1 MYSESDLVRIARRE
15 NNTKR
20 SYLVVNRLQGKHIP
34 VKPSD
39 AFEMFKELAD
49 TLWGA
54 YVGERL
60 LLVGFAET
68 ATAIGAAVAVEL
80 GTKYIQTTR
89 EVIPGV
95 DYIFFS
101 EEHSHA
107 TEQKLVKDDMDACMG
122 EIDRIVFVED
132 EVTTGK
138 TILNIIAMLEKLY
151 PGAVQYSVASLLN
164 GMDEKALKLYAER
177 GIKLHYLVKTNH
189 DAYSAVAEKFAGDG
203 TYVACDTG
211 AYAGTESSA
220 VVTNAVQLDAEGCAV
235 ATKAVQLGAEANVV
249 TGAAH
254 SGAEANV
261 VATIAVQLEAEG
273 CAVVTGAAHSGAEAN
288 TVATGEVQLRA
299 GVGMAVA
306 AETEPEAGVSD
317 VQDVRLDTD
326 ARAADAKRLPLSVTE
341 LTMGGAMNARRLVD
355 TMEYREAC
363 DTLWEQIEGTLSKEL
378 NGRVLVLG
386 TEEFMYPA
394 LYVARKIEQKGVE
407 VRNHATTRSPIA
419 VSTEAEYPLHVR
431 YELRSLYDKDRVT
444 FVYDIDTYDAVLVIT
459 DARNEQ
465 QEGLNSLINALKK
478 KNDKIFCIRW
488 C

>member
-49 TLWGA
+49 TLRGA

-151 PGAVQYSVASLLN
+151 LGAVQYSVASLLN

-211 AYAGTESSA
+211 AFAGAESSA
-220 VVTNAVQLDAEGCAV
+220 VATREVQLDAEGCAV

-261 VATIAVQLEAEG
+261 V
-273 CAVVTGAAHSGAEAN
+273 TGAAHSGAEAN

-299 GVGMAVA
+299 GVGMTVA
-306 AETEPEAGVSD
+306 IETEPGAEVGVSD

-363 DTLWEQIEGTLSKEL
+363 DTLWGQIEGTLSKEL